1 MLDFILLISYDDD
14 DDDDDFYHLCYTIY
28 QMEGSIKIFS
38 ALAAV
43 AQRVEASLRI
53 KGS

>member
-1 MLDFILLISYDDD
+1 MLDFILLISYD

-43 AQRVEASLRI
+43 AQWVEASLRI